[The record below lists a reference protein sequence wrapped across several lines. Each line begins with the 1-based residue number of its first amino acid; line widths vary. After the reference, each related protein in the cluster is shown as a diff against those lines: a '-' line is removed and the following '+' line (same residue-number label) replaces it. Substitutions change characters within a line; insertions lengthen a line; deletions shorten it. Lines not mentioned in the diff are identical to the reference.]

1 MLADSSGTALLTQ
14 TRCKV
19 GQLANNIS
27 GLLKKKKSVEYFSV
41 VAVDPQPI
49 ICITGVLFLF
59 LKNASDLP
67 HWFLQSV
74 YRLAQ
79 LC

>member
-1 MLADSSGTALLTQ
+1 ML
-14 TRCKV
+14 
-19 GQLANNIS
+19 N
-27 GLLKKKKSVEYFSV
+27 V
-41 VAVDPQPI
+41 VAIDPQQI

-74 YRLAQ
+74 YRLSQ